1 MADKNHKKNIKRI
14 NFLYNINMRIFRM
27 APSPTGNMH
36 LGNARTAIVNYYA
49 SLQIKDRGEASD
61 FFLRIDDKEEYEQN
75 IYKDLE
81 WLKITYSKVIKQS
94 ERTSIYEEYFQKLI
108 NEKRVYECFE
118 TEEELDT
125 DTIYNRKAL
134 YLSADEKVQ
143 LRKIR
148 PSYWRFFMLHNDYVI
163 KDLVMGTIKTKRSW
177 SDPII
182 KRPQTDKAFTYNF
195 TSAIDDMLMGV
206 TDVIRGQEHLNNAI
220 IQQEIIDCFSHH
232 KIQFAHL
239 PVIITPDGQKL
250 SKRLGDLSLQTLK
263 KEGYHCSSV
272 ISMCLSLGTNKPP
285 LITSDLKAL
294 TQYFDLKSFS
304 RSSPKFEKK
313 NIQLLNTKIL
323 KQLRPEDLK
332 ELGFDEEIWTIIKNN
347 INNLEDYYKWQQIL
361 TYPYIYKDF
370 PQKDL
375 LKKIYKDSQWDFTS
389 IKDMAVKKKFLISLH
404 ESLTG
409 QSSGPELEKILNYKI
424 KFPAI
429 RDILLS

>member
-1 MADKNHKKNIKRI
+1 
-14 NFLYNINMRIFRM
+14 MRIFRM

-49 SLQIKDRGEASD
+49 SLQIKDKGEEAF
-61 FFLRIDDKEEYEQN
+61 FFLRIDDTDAGRDKEEYEEN

-81 WLKITYSKVIKQS
+81 WLEISYTTVIKQS
-94 ERTSIYEEYFQKLI
+94 ERTAIYEEYFQKLI
-108 NEKRVYECFE
+108 EKKRVYECFE

-134 YLSADEKVQ
+134 YLSEEEKIQ

-148 PSYWRFFMLHNDYVI
+148 PSYWRFFMLHNDYVV

-182 KRPQTDKAFTYNF
+182 KRPQTEKAFTYNF

-206 TDVIRGQEHLNNAI
+206 TDIIRGQEHLNNGI
-220 IQQEIIDCFSHH
+220 IQQEIIDCFKDH
-232 KIQFAHL
+232 KIRFAHL

-263 KEGYHCSSV
+263 KEGYHFSSI
-272 ISMCLSLGTNKPP
+272 ISMCLSLGTNKAP

-294 TQYFDLKSFS
+294 IKYFDLKSFS

-313 NIQLLNTKIL
+313 NIQLLNTKII
-323 KQLRPEDLK
+323 KQLRPEDLN
-332 ELGFDEEIWTIIKNN
+332 ELRFDGEIWSIIKNN
-347 INNLEDYYKWQQIL
+347 ITNLQEYHKWYEIL
-361 TYPYIYKDF
+361 NYPYLYKDF

-375 LKKIYKDSQWDFTS
+375 LQKIYKHQELNFNS
-389 IKDMAVKKKFLISLH
+389 IEDMEIKKKFLINLH

-409 QSSGPELEKILNYKI
+409 QISGPELEKILNYKI
-424 KFPAI
+424 KFSTI